1 MKSFIHLDRG
11 DTPRHAHRDLE
22 GRKEEEMSRA
32 GFAGRSTVLYH
43 SHDPTTFRAD
53 GPLKVTEW
61 RTHRLATDDLTD
73 PAGRPRRVLS
83 NADCTLSI
91 SRRSEAMPFLC
102 RNVDGDEVY
111 FVHRGTGTFRTEF
124 GPVPYEPGDYVVL
137 PKSTTYQVVPDTT
150 DNHFLVTETYGELQL
165 ADFTSYGR
173 RAPFDPTILFVPEPD
188 PVADADHD
196 GSEVEVR
203 IRYRGQDSSI
213 FYPYH
218 PFDVH
223 GWKGD
228 LFPFKLN
235 IRDWNVMTSETLH
248 LPPSVHFFLQAPGV
262 VVLHFLPRPAEAPP
276 GVERVPWYH
285 RNVDYDEVTLTHGG
299 SFLGYPLPRG
309 ALAHS
314 PQGLHHGAPEVAR
327 DHARA
332 THDEYDRVDWE
343 IISVDTVRPLLVDAE
358 SLAAVQ
364 PKPERADGPGKAGS
378 DD

>member
-11 DTPRHAHRDLE
+11 DTPRHAHRDLN

-32 GFAGRSTVLYH
+32 GFSGRSTVLYH
-43 SHDPTTFRAD
+43 AHDPTTFRAE
-53 GPLKVTEW
+53 GPLRVTDW
-61 RTHRLATDDLTD
+61 RTHRMATDDLTD
-73 PAGRPRRVLS
+73 PTGRPRRVLY
-83 NADCTLSI
+83 NRDCSLSI
-91 SRRSEAMPFLC
+91 SRRAEPKPVLS

-137 PKSTTYQVVPDTT
+137 PKSTTYQVVPNSS

-165 ADFTSYGR
+165 ADLVPFGR
-173 RAPFDPTILFVPEPD
+173 RAPFDPAVLFVPEPE
-188 PVADADHD
+188 PVVDHD
-196 GSEVEVR
+196 HCEVEVR
-203 IRYRGQDSSI
+203 IRSRGEDSSI

-223 GWKGD
+223 GWRGD

-235 IRDWNVMTSETLH
+235 IRDWNVVMSVSLH
-248 LPPSVHFFLQAPGV
+248 LPPSMHVFLEAPGV
-262 VVLHFLPRPAEAPP
+262 VFLHFLPRPAETQP

-299 SFLGYPLPRG
+299 TFLGFALRPG

-314 PQGLHHGAPEVAR
+314 PQGLHHGAPEMAR

-332 THDEYDRVDWE
+332 THDDHDRVDWE
-343 IISVDTVRPLLVDAE
+343 IISVDTVRPLNVDPE

-364 PKPERADGPGKAGS
+364 PRTEEADAG
-378 DD
+378 DR